1 MKGDVSNS
9 SSGEDMDVDTS
20 ESENVKP
27 VRTQRKASTGT
38 LCYLRGQ
45 LSSLASRAGIKKS
58 LKEDPESE
66 AESEFSNDEDVSV
79 CFPSIS

>member
-38 LCYLRGQ
+38 LCYLRDPPA
-45 LSSLASRAGIKKS
+45 SLASRAGIKKS
-58 LKEDPESE
+58 LKEVPESE
-66 AESEFSNDEDVSV
+66 AEIEFSDEEDVSV
-79 CFPSIS
+79 CFLPIS